1 MLNSNYI
8 ADNEVEWFTASI
20 YDENDNF
27 LGNSKNHIIDSPTS
41 WTICKKINT
50 FNFHPNTQTY
60 DSGYRYGWDC
70 GLCVRSYHA
79 RNRREEAEELR
90 EEKRLAKIQA
100 ERDAELAS
108 LLGLV
113 TPPAE
118 AAKAVA
124 GSMVESDGVELGAIE
139 ATAEVM
145 DALEEL
151 GVIKQ
156 PDRDVCGDNFADD
169 WFTSFWINLPDWES
183 V

>member
-8 ADNEVEWFTASI
+8 ADNEVDWFTASI

-60 DSGYRYGWDC
+60 DSGYRGYASDC

-100 ERDAELAS
+100 ERDAERAHMQ
-108 LLGLV
+108 GLV

-124 GSMVESDGVELGAIE
+124 GSMVESDGFELGAIE

-151 GVIKQ
+151 GVIQQ
-156 PDRDVCGDNFADD
+156 PSERYMTNEAVEAWMHNFCAELD
-169 WFTSFWINLPDWES
+169 
-183 V
+183 